1 MKRLGSMILAV
12 AVATGL
18 AAGAAR
24 ADQATSRPKLIAP
37 VRGVAVVEITA
48 PNTNLKGA
56 GPDIVTTIR
65 VKNVSGGPIAGFKV
79 EENWY
84 KGQDPV
90 GGDSYR
96 HPRPL
101 QPNEVIDITLKTPR
115 ARIIGARN
123 QYQFSH
129 ANGEIKPKTVPKIEA
144 PAPAKTSA

>member
-18 AAGAAR
+18 SVTAALAEQAA
-24 ADQATSRPKLIAP
+24 SRPKLIAP

-48 PNTNLKGA
+48 PNTNLKGGA
-56 GPDIVTTIR
+56 EIITTIR

-129 ANGEIKPKTVPKIEA
+129 ANGEIKAKTVPKIDA
-144 PAPAKTSA
+144 PAPA

>member
-12 AVATGL
+12 AVTTGL
-18 AAGAAR
+18 SAVTLAGQTA
-24 ADQATSRPKLIAP
+24 SRPKLIAP
-37 VRGVAVVEITA
+37 VRGVAAVEITA
-48 PNTNLKGA
+48 PNTKLTGS
-56 GPDIVTTIR
+56 DVITTIR
-65 VKNVSGGPIAGFKV
+65 VKNVSSAPIAGFKV

-129 ANGEIKPKTVPKIEA
+129 ANGEVKPKTVPKIDA
-144 PAPAKTSA
+144 PAAKPSN